1 MITGRVLSSVWST
14 RHLDDLPAGA
24 FLEVAI
30 DNSAQRL
37 VAYDTLGCGI
47 GEHVLITQ
55 GCAAARWFTDA
66 KRPID
71 ALIIGSID
79 EGQDVSTASTRQVG
93 NPKPHKSVNQQTN
106 KEIS

>member
-14 RHLDDLPAGA
+14 RHLEDLPGGA
-24 FLEVAI
+24 FLEIAI
-30 DNSAQRL
+30 DNTSQRL

-47 GEHVLITQ
+47 GEHVLIAQ
-55 GCAAARWFTDA
+55 GSAAARWFND
-66 KRPID
+66 KIQPID

-79 EGQDVSTASTRQVG
+79 EGQDVSTASTRTVADSST
-93 NPKPHKSVNQQTN
+93 NKPTNKQTN